1 MNVADRKTATAP
13 SEAQKWIADFEAS
26 LKSQDADA
34 AAELFLDDGLWR
46 DVVAFTWTLQTMS
59 GRQAIATALR
69 DTLARTKPHNFSIP
83 AKRTSPRWVSRAGT
97 QAIEAIFEFDTAF
110 GHGNG
115 VVRLVADPKTP
126 TRLRAWTLVTTLEG
140 LRGYEEAYKKSVV
153 ESDTRDFGGANW
165 ADRLSAQR
173 AYADRDPTVIV
184 VGGG

>member
-59 GRQAIATALR
+59 GRQAIATKLR
-69 DTLARTKPHNFSIP
+69 DTLTRTKPHNFSIP

-97 QAIEAIFEFDTAF
+97 QTIEAIFEFDTAF
-110 GHGNG
+110 GHANG
-115 VVRLVADPKTP
+115 VVRLVPDPKIP
-126 TRLRAWTLVTTLEG
+126 SRLRAWTLVTTLEE
-140 LRGYEEAYKKSVV
+140 LHEYPEIFKTAAANANDNS
-153 ESDTRDFGGANW
+153 RDFGGENW
-165 ADRLSAQR
+165 LD
-173 AYADRDPTVIV
+173 
-184 VGGG
+184 